1 MNQVRIHGDPF
12 GDDLPASLLRSF
24 LRLALGSGIRCA
36 LSLAAVQPREPG
48 ADEREVPLTDGV
60 RDLRVGTRLPPAEID
75 LLLRAAGEAVA
86 ATAPVLVF
94 APAAAR
100 ADALRTAGLAWPK
113 AAAVLPVREGAT
125 APDLLE
131 RLRAELRW
139 SGCEHPP
146 HALDE
151 RELAHW
157 LTLPPRCDDGVLV
170 GVGGG
175 DFASGLD
182 LLVTIWRQRFAGH
195 GPRLRLVLPNAA
207 ASTVQSLRERLGEH
221 AAAAELVVSPFEP
234 AHARDAVAIVLPY
247 RRYQGGRELVLALAS
262 GRPVCVSRFAA
273 TASLLTSAGIC
284 LPIGGRNVADEA
296 VEPAHF
302 APHPAAL
309 LAAIKQAMGDAAQAG
324 GLGRRARIHVVEEL
338 TRARPTVPPPPVVS
352 VRGDRPTV
360 VLQAPFLE
368 TSSSAELSLATAAA
382 LLRRGRVDLRL
393 VTDGPFRSDLATLRA
408 RAPELEPLLVRD
420 PGTVDLW
427 LSSGWPV
434 RADRP
439 TCRSW
444 ALRIDQEYGSLPL
457 ELTPHVTQD
466 ADTVVVHSEHVHRT
480 LAAAG
485 RPMHGMKVIP
495 HGVDAAMHE
504 QAVPDPAIVAWKQ
517 GRPAVLF
524 CGGLIW
530 RKGFDVWLRAV
541 LAAWQQN
548 PDFCLVV
555 KTVGHDA
562 HYGRFH
568 LGELLERVRN
578 TPGAPPVLVIDRE
591 LTRAEL
597 ASVYTACDVL
607 LHPYRGEG
615 FCLPVLEARACGLPV
630 LATAGGATEALMAGP
645 GAIRI
650 PSARRE
656 VDMPSAFVG
665 TPWVFEPS
673 GDDAARLLAE
683 ALANLPALQRDA
695 RAFAKSV
702 RAAYGRDSAAAAI
715 EELAFA
721 AMGKRRVPLPEP
733 VVTLAPAQPRGEVV
747 IPVPLRV

>member
-1 MNQVRIHGDPF
+1 MNQVRVHGDPF
-12 GDDLPASLLRSF
+12 GDDVPASLLRSYV
-24 LRLALGSGIRCA
+24 RLALGSGMRCA
-36 LSLAAVQPREPG
+36 LSLAAVQPREPLAG
-48 ADEREVPLTDGV
+48 EREVPLTDGV
-60 RDLRVGTRLPPAEID
+60 RNLRVGTRLPPAEIE
-75 LLLRAAGEAVA
+75 LLLRAAGESVA

-94 APAAAR
+94 ATAAAR
-100 ADALRTAGLAWPK
+100 ADAVRTAALSWPK
-113 AAAVLPVREGAT
+113 AATVLAVRDGVT
-125 APDLLE
+125 APELLE

-151 RELAHW
+151 RELAPW
-157 LTLPPRCDDGVLV
+157 LALPARPEGGVLV
-170 GVGGG
+170 GVGSG

-182 LLVTIWRQRFAGH
+182 LLVTVWRQRFAGQ
-195 GPRLRLVLPNAA
+195 GPRLRLVLQNAD
-207 ASTVQSLRERLGEH
+207 ASVVQSLRERLGEH
-221 AAAAELVVSPFEP
+221 AAAAELIVSPFEL

-247 RRYQGGRELVLALAS
+247 RRFASSRELVQALAS
-262 GRPVCVSRFAA
+262 GRPVCVSRFQA
-273 TASLLTSAGIC
+273 TASLLASPGIC

-309 LAAIKQAMGDAAQAG
+309 LAAIKQALGDDAQAG
-324 GLGRRARIHVVEEL
+324 AQGHRARIHVIGEL
-338 TRARPTVPPPPVVS
+338 TRARPTTPPPPIVS
-352 VRGDRPTV
+352 VRSSRPTV
-360 VLQAPFLE
+360 VLQAPFFE
-368 TSSSAELSLATAAA
+368 TSSSAELSLATAAS
-382 LLRRGRVDLRL
+382 LHRRGRVELRL

-439 TCRSW
+439 ACRSW

-457 ELTPHVTQD
+457 DLTPHVTQD
-466 ADTVVVHSEHVHRT
+466 ADAVVVHSEHVYRT
-480 LAAAG
+480 LTAAG
-485 RPMHGMKVIP
+485 RPMHSMKVIP

-541 LAAWQQN
+541 LAAWQQS

-578 TPGAPPVLVIDRE
+578 TPGAPPVYVVDRE

-597 ASVYTACDVL
+597 ASVYTACDLL

-630 LATAGGATEALMAGP
+630 LATAGGATEALMVGP
-645 GAIRI
+645 GAVRV
-650 PSARRE
+650 PAGRRE
-656 VDMPSAFVG
+656 VELPQAHIG
-665 TPWVFEPS
+665 TPWVLEPS
-673 GDDAARLLAE
+673 GDDCARLLSE

-695 RAFAKSV
+695 RGFAKSV
-702 RAAYGRDSAAAAI
+702 RAAYTWDSAAAAI

-733 VVTLAPAQPRGEVV
+733 VVTLEPVSARGEVIV
-747 IPVPLRV
+747 PVPVRS